1 MAVATTSS
9 QVFKQVLTRGG
20 VLVAAIAVVGGLI
33 GWMTFGPNG
42 LASALI
48 GAALAFVFVGLT
60 AASVLIGGRLPLG
73 GFFGVVLGTWL
84 VKIIGFGLTVVWL
97 KQADFIHG
105 PTLFFTLVASVLGT
119 LTIDALVVLKSR
131 VPTVNL

>member
-1 MAVATTSS
+1 MTAATTSS
-9 QVFKQVLTRGG
+9 QIFKQVLVRGG
-20 VLVAAIAVVGGLI
+20 LLVAAIAVVGGLI
-33 GWMTFGPNG
+33 GWMTSGPNG
-42 LASALI
+42 LVSALI
-48 GAALAFVFVGLT
+48 GAGLAFAFVALT
-60 AASVLIGGRLPLG
+60 ALSVLIGGRLLLG

-84 VKIIGFGLTVVWL
+84 LKIIGFGLTVVWL
-97 KQADFIHG
+97 KQVDFING

>member
-1 MAVATTSS
+1 MTTATTSS
-9 QVFKQVLTRGG
+9 QVFKQVLVRGG
-20 VLVAAIAVVGGLI
+20 LLVAAIAVIGGLI
-33 GWMTFGPNG
+33 GWMTSGANG
-42 LASALI
+42 LVSALI
-48 GAALAFVFVGLT
+48 GAGLAFAFVGLT

-84 VKIIGFGLTVVWL
+84 LKIVGFGLTVVWL
-97 KQADFIHG
+97 KQVDFING

-131 VPTVNL
+131 VPTVSL

>member
-1 MAVATTSS
+1 MARATTST
-9 QVFKQVLTRGG
+9 QVFKQVLVRGAL
-20 VLVAAIAVVGGLI
+20 LVGLIALVGGLV
-33 GWMTFGPNG
+33 GLLTTGTTG

-48 GAALAFVFVGLT
+48 GAALAFAFVALT
-60 AASVLIGGRLPLG
+60 ALSVLVGGRMPLG
-73 GFFGVVLGTWL
+73 GFFGIVLGTWL
-84 VKIIGFGLTVVWL
+84 LKIVGFGLTVVWL
-97 KQADFIHG
+97 KQVDFIHG

>member
-9 QVFKQVLTRGG
+9 QVFKQVLIRGG
-20 VLVAAIAVVGGLI
+20 LLVAVIAVLGGFI
-33 GWMTFGPNG
+33 GWMTSGPNG

-48 GAALAFVFVGLT
+48 GAALAFAFVGLT

-84 VKIIGFGLTVVWL
+84 IKIVGFGLTVVWL
-97 KQADFIHG
+97 KQVEFIHG
-105 PTLFFTLVASVLGT
+105 PTLFFTMVASVLGT

-131 VPTVNL
+131 VPTVIL